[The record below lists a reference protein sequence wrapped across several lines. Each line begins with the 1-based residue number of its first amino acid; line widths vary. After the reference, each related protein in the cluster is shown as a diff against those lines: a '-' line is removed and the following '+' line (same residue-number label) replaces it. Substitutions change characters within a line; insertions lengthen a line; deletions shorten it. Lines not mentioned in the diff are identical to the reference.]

1 MGRKAW
7 GIFAFLLVLI
17 VLFALLVN
25 SWYSSYT
32 ALFEGRPLSEVTI
45 RGDPP
50 VRVQSYLT
58 GYPLEDINATL
69 YHAYNRVTVVL
80 GSGDTKDY
88 CDRTGK
94 CQFRTRAAVEVACLI
109 GKVLGAS
116 YYETAREMGYSDSE
130 ARKFAL
136 EQVSSR
142 VSSGNWLS
150 FSLKLEIGRGKI
162 GNEKHLLIILRGPLD
177 GATENRIYAPRRGVL
192 VLEALDD
199 RTLYH
204 EALILE
210 AVTGVSCSKRLR
222 EWRITTPP
230 LPPR

>member
-1 MGRKAW
+1 MGRRAW
-7 GIFAFLLVLI
+7 GILAFLLILSI
-17 VLFALLVN
+17 LFALFVN

-32 ALFEGRPLSEVTI
+32 ALFGGHPLSEVII
-45 RGDPP
+45 RGDSP

-58 GYPLEDINATL
+58 GDPLEDINVTI
-69 YHAYNRVTVVL
+69 YHAYDHVTVVL
-80 GSGDTKDY
+80 GSGDTRDY
-88 CDRTGK
+88 CDRTGR

-116 YYETAREMGYSDSE
+116 YYETARGMGYGDSE
-130 ARKFAL
+130 AREFAL

-150 FSLKLEIGRGKI
+150 LSLKLEIGRGKI

-177 GATENRIYAPRRGVL
+177 GATGNRVYTPRKGVL

-199 RTLYH
+199 RTLYQ

-210 AVTGVSCSKRLR
+210 AVTGVSCSKG
-222 EWRITTPP
+222 
-230 LPPR
+230 